1 MPVSR
6 WSPLGDVVCWAAVG
20 QKPKGKVKPALT
32 EVRQDGRR
40 DLRGGNDFDLSE
52 IALRTAAAW
61 ASLLE
66 EPRPSERTALEFP
79 VG

>member
-6 WSPLGDVVCWAAVG
+6 WSPLGDAVCWAAVS

-52 IALRTAAAW
+52 IALRTTAVGT
-61 ASLLE
+61 SLLND
-66 EPRPSERTALEFP
+66 PRPSPRTAQEYP
-79 VG
+79 IG